1 VATYRQIGAI
11 EMRKSTQA
19 SVKAQL
25 RKLTA
30 EQRGLIVTALVDKA
44 FRIIR
49 YNYTTENHPGDDYLW
64 AGDLLRAAGLIQRL
78 KMSRRDLKA
87 ASIADCCRFDALS
100 QSEAEEIK
108 ALGID
113 AICGIPA

>member
-1 VATYRQIGAI
+1 
-11 EMRKSTQA
+11 MRKSTQA

-30 EQRGLIVTALVDKA
+30 EQRDCLVAALVDKA

-49 YNYTTENHPGDDYLW
+49 DAYAPEDHPGDDYLW

-87 ASIADCCRFDALS
+87 ASIADCCQFNALS
-100 QSEAEEIK
+100 QSEAEEIE